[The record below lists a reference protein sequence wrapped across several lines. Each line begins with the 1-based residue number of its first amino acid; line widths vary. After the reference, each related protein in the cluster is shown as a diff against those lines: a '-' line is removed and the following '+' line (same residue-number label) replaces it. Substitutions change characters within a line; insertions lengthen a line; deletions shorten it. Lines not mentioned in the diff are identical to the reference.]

1 MVKPVNFIVNCLSMV
16 NSSNFLVSLVMMF
29 SMKEKY
35 ETIKISSVF
44 MLKISSFN

>member
-1 MVKPVNFIVNCLSMV
+1 MVKPVNFIVNYLSMV
-16 NSSNFLVSLVMMF
+16 NSLNVLGSLVMMF

-44 MLKISSFN
+44 MLKN